1 MSAEPQN
8 PTALA
13 KQLARRLGFDLVGV
27 TSVDDLPESARRLA
41 QAVEKG
47 CTAGM
52 TYLARD
58 PARRASPR
66 AFKPWARS
74 IITAGINYHALP
86 LSPTNS
92 GPRPLI
98 SRYALARDYHLALK
112 EKLRQLT
119 AELAECLGRPF
130 RSFSSV
136 DTSPMMEKPLAA
148 RAGLGWQGKN
158 SLVINDKF
166 GSWIFLA
173 ELLTDLDLT
182 PDSPAENRCGSC
194 RACID
199 ACPTG
204 ALSEP
209 GQLDARK
216 CISYLT
222 VEHKGDFTPAD
233 LEMFR
238 SFKPTGGYLFGCDI
252 CQQVCPF
259 NQDTPLTHE
268 RQFQPR
274 PELLNLTIEQAD
286 GMDESQFKAFTS
298 ETAMQRLTY
307 QQFQRNLH
315 ALR

>member
-1 MSAEPQN
+1 MVKH
-8 PTALA
+8 LA
-13 KQLARRLGFDLVGV
+13 HHLGFDLVGI
-27 TSVDDLPESARRLA
+27 TTADDLPESAARLF

-52 TYLARD
+52 DYLTRD

-66 AFKPWARS
+66 AFKPWALG
-74 IITAGINYHALP
+74 IITMGINYHAVP

-92 GPRPLI
+92 GHRPLI
-98 SRYALARDYHLALK
+98 SRYALARDYHLLLK

-119 AELAECLGRPF
+119 AELTESLGRPF
-130 RSFSSV
+130 RSFPAV
-136 DTSPMMEKPLAA
+136 DTSPLMEKPLAA
-148 RAGLGWQGKN
+148 RSGIGWQGKN
-158 SLVINDKF
+158 TLLINDRF

-182 PDSPAENRCGSC
+182 PDTPAANRCGSC

-222 VEHKGDFTPAD
+222 VEHKGEFTPAIV
-233 LEMFR
+233 ETIR
-238 SFKPTGGYLFGCDI
+238 SFKGTSGYLFGCDI

-259 NQDTPLTHE
+259 NQDTPITRE
-268 RQFQPR
+268 EQFHTR
-274 PELLNLTIEQAD
+274 ADLLNLTAEQA
-286 GMDESQFKAFTS
+286 EAITETQFKDLTR

-307 QQFQRNLH
+307 QQFQRNLR